1 MKRFSRRNFSQI
13 MINNSLKHELD
24 KLKSIVSKEVL
35 SSWNLS
41 YGDVI
46 SFLVNQ
52 FMNSRKQE
60 YDLEKKLRKLP
71 PGRKQLDVSRWE
83 DQVTIVVN
91 ELDILY

>member
-24 KLKSIVSKEVL
+24 QLKSIVSKEVL

-41 YGDVI
+41 YGNVI

-52 FMNSRKQE
+52 FMKSRKQE
-60 YDLEKKLRKLP
+60 YDLEKKLISSVKFSNSNLKVASKLEP
-71 PGRKQLDVSRWE
+71 K
-83 DQVTIVVN
+83 IVVSFSL
-91 ELDILY
+91 E

>member
-1 MKRFSRRNFSQI
+1 

-52 FMNSRKQE
+52 FMKSRKQE
-60 YDLEKKLRKLP
+60 YDLEKKLISSVKFSDSNLKVVSKLEP
-71 PGRKQLDVSRWE
+71 K
-83 DQVTIVVN
+83 IVASFSL
-91 ELDILY
+91 E